1 MARIDKYNPYVG
13 NFRAPLA
20 ADFLTANLN
29 KVIGV
34 GLDANGKV
42 VLGVGANGKIA
53 GVIVLTKVMS
63 AGGVVD
69 VMRHGEIVE
78 LTTFSAG
85 QSLTVLTTDG
95 TLGSTAADATHI
107 AVGFT
112 VEATRLI
119 VDVSAL

>member
-1 MARIDKYNPYVG
+1 MARYDKYNPYVG

-20 ADFLTANLN
+20 ADFLSANLN

-42 VLGVGANGKIA
+42 VLGVGANGKIV
-53 GVIVLTKVMS
+53 GVIILTKVMS

-78 LTTFSAG
+78 LTGLTAG
-85 QSLTVLTTDG
+85 TALTVLTTDG
-95 TLGSTAADATHI
+95 TLGVTAADATHI

-112 VEATRLI
+112 VEATRAI